1 MLQHTCKGYGK
12 HMTAYAGQDQA
23 DSFDAPQ
30 GAAGNDLDQK
40 ASELQPDTVSKPNL
54 TPVLKS
60 GRGHAPSKVGS
71 PRSPRQ
77 PGSPIDRKTRAGILQ
92 LYVPYVSVCCS

>member
-12 HMTAYAGQDQA
+12 RMIAYAGQDQA
-23 DSFDAPQ
+23 DSLDAPQ
-30 GAAGNDLDQK
+30 GAAINDSNQK
-40 ASELQPDTVSKPNL
+40 ASGLQPDTVSKPNL

-60 GRGHAPSKVGS
+60 SRGHAPSKVGS
-71 PRSPRQ
+71 PRSPR

-92 LYVPYVSVCCS
+92 VYLSHVL